1 MGCLTIETWLL
12 FITNVF
18 GLSLYFLYFCL
29 YHLECYF
36 MKEIKLETKIR
47 IYSLAELPEEE
58 SRLMEAAIK
67 ATGQSYAPYSKFH
80 VGAAALLEDGTIV
93 TGSNQENAAYPSG
106 LCAERVALF
115 HAGHQYPDMP
125 VVALAIAAA
134 TNGRQV
140 ESISPC
146 GACRQVLLEAEQ
158 RYGKPMKVLL
168 CGTKEVVVAES
179 AESLLP
185 LCFGA
190 KYLKDD

>member
-1 MGCLTIETWLL
+1 
-12 FITNVF
+12 
-18 GLSLYFLYFCL
+18 
-29 YHLECYF
+29 

-47 IYSLAELPEEE
+47 IYPLAELPEEE
-58 SRLMEAAIK
+58 LRLMEAAIK

-80 VGAAALLEDGTIV
+80 IGAAALLEDGTIV

-115 HAGHQYPDMP
+115 HAGHKYPDIA

-134 TNGRQV
+134 TNGSQV

-158 RYGKPMKVLL
+158 RYGKSMKVLL

-190 KYLKDD
+190 KDLKDD

>member
-1 MGCLTIETWLL
+1 
-12 FITNVF
+12 
-18 GLSLYFLYFCL
+18 
-29 YHLECYF
+29 

-47 IYSLAELPEEE
+47 IYPLAELPEEE

-134 TNGRQV
+134 TNAGR
-140 ESISPC
+140 SR
-146 GACRQVLLEAEQ
+146 AF
-158 RYGKPMKVLL
+158 
-168 CGTKEVVVAES
+168 
-179 AESLLP
+179 P
-185 LCFGA
+185 LAVHAARFCWRRNNA
-190 KYLKDD
+190 MASR

>member
-1 MGCLTIETWLL
+1 MNGLFDNRNMAIVYHECIWAFSIFSLFLL
-12 FITNVF
+12 VSFRVLFHERNQV
-18 GLSLYFLYFCL
+18 G
-29 YHLECYF
+29 
-36 MKEIKLETKIR
+36 
-47 IYSLAELPEEE
+47 E

-80 VGAAALLEDGTIV
+80 VGAAALLEDGTII

-190 KYLKDD
+190 KDLK

>member
-1 MGCLTIETWLL
+1 MKDITIQIKVT
-12 FITNVF
+12 VF
-18 GLSLYFLYFCL
+18 PLS
-29 YHLECYF
+29 
-36 MKEIKLETKIR
+36 
-47 IYSLAELPEEE
+47 ELPDEELP
-58 SRLMEAAIK
+58 LMQAAIK

-80 VGAAALLEDGTIV
+80 VGAAVLLENGVIV

-115 HAGHQYPDMP
+115 NAGHQYPDIP
-125 VVALAIAAA
+125 VIALAIAAS
-134 TNGRQV
+134 TDGRQV

-158 RYGKPMKVLL
+158 RHGRCMKVLL
-168 CGTKEVVVAES
+168 CGTKEITVAES

-190 KYLKDD
+190 KDLHS

>member
-1 MGCLTIETWLL
+1 
-12 FITNVF
+12 
-18 GLSLYFLYFCL
+18 
-29 YHLECYF
+29 
-36 MKEIKLETKIR
+36 MKEIKLETRIR
-47 IYSLAELPEEE
+47 IYPLAELPDEELL
-58 SRLMEAAIK
+58 LMEAAIK
-67 ATGQSYAPYSKFH
+67 ATEQSYAPYSKFH

-106 LCAERVALF
+106 LCAERVTLF
-115 HAGHQYPDMP
+115 HAGHQHPDMP

-146 GACRQVLLEAEQ
+146 GACRQVLLETEQ

-190 KYLKDD
+190 KDLKFCF

>member
-1 MGCLTIETWLL
+1 MLVSFRAL
-12 FITNVF
+12 FHERNQV
-18 GLSLYFLYFCL
+18 GDKNPDLS
-29 YHLECYF
+29 
-36 MKEIKLETKIR
+36 
-47 IYSLAELPEEE
+47 
-58 SRLMEAAIK
+58 
-67 ATGQSYAPYSKFH
+67 PYSKFH

-179 AESLLP
+179 AELLLP

-190 KYLKDD
+190 KDLKDE

>member
-1 MGCLTIETWLL
+1 
-12 FITNVF
+12 
-18 GLSLYFLYFCL
+18 
-29 YHLECYF
+29 

-47 IYSLAELPEEE
+47 IYPLAELPEEE

-67 ATGQSYAPYSKFH
+67 ATEQSYAPYSKFH

-106 LCAERVALF
+106 LCAERVVLF
-115 HAGHQYPDMP
+115 HAGHKYPDIA

-134 TNGRQV
+134 TNGSQV

-158 RYGKPMKVLL
+158 RYGKSMKVLL

-190 KYLKDD
+190 KDLKDD